1 MNNQTTR
8 RDNPW
13 TILKLIN
20 WAASYFQSHDIDNP
34 KSTAEILLSHALKVQ
49 RIDLY
54 LQYDRPLNKD
64 ELSDFKR
71 LVQRRRNREPVAY
84 IVGSKE
90 FWSLPL
96 AVSPDVLIPRPDT
109 ECLVETAL
117 GVLQNASQ
125 GLSLRILDLGTGSG
139 AVILAIASQ
148 CREHVY
154 FASDVSIKAAGLA
167 KVNALENGL
176 PHIHFFTG
184 DWLAPLG
191 TSKHGFDMI
200 VSNPPYIPSG
210 DIPNLQP
217 EICRFEP
224 LSALDADIDGLVCLR
239 HLIQHAWRYLKP
251 GGHLLMEMGY
261 NQKEDVMAL
270 AMASGRYE
278 AISVQKD
285 YVGHDRVV
293 GMRRRAGPE
302 GKT

>member
-1 MNNQTTR
+1 MNNQTTQ
-8 RDNPW
+8 RDKPW

-20 WAASYFQSHDIDNP
+20 WAASYFQSYDIDNP

-64 ELSDFKR
+64 ELSDFKG

-84 IVGSKE
+84 IVGNKE

-96 AVSPDVLIPRPDT
+96 AVSQDVLIPRPDT
-109 ECLVETAL
+109 ESLVETAL
-117 GVLQNASQ
+117 GVLQTASQ
-125 GLSLRILDLGTGSG
+125 GAPLRILDLGTGSG

-167 KVNALENGL
+167 RVNALKNGL
-176 PHIHFFTG
+176 PHIHIFSG

-191 TSKHGFDMI
+191 ASRQGFDMI

-210 DIPNLQP
+210 DIPKLQP

-224 LSALDADIDGLVCLR
+224 LSALDAGVDGLACLR
-239 HLIQHAWRYLKP
+239 HLIAHAWQYLNP

-261 NQKEDVMAL
+261 NQKEDVMGL
-270 AMASGRYE
+270 AVASGKYE
-278 AISVQKD
+278 AISFQKD
-285 YVGHDRVV
+285 YAGHDRVV
-293 GMRRRAGPE
+293 GMKR
-302 GKT
+302 KT